1 MRRGAEVDAIG
12 HYLRTPISEAADGG
26 HIEVVELLLRG
37 GADLTPRDIERMS
50 ALDLARAA
58 GHGAV
63 AELLQRHGAE

>member
-1 MRRGAEVDAIG
+1 MLFCFGLGYTAF
-12 HYLRTPISEAADGG
+12 EALKSPRVA
-26 HIEVVELLLRG
+26 HVEVVELLLRG

-63 AELLQRHGAE
+63 AELLRRHGAE

>member
-1 MRRGAEVDAIG
+1 MTEAFICD
-12 HYLRTPISEAADGG
+12 YLRTPIAEAAEGG
-26 HIEVVELLLRG
+26 PLEVVSLLLRH

-63 AELLQRHGAE
+63 AELLERHGAVD